1 MDDKYKNLPPRFPAP
16 VPDGAVFG
24 PDGAD
29 LDYQPKW
36 KIPDVVGIA
45 CHVTGQPIKRAKNP
59 SQPYTPDEVRRS
71 ALDCIEAGATCVH
84 IHARTDKGNFVN
96 DKKEHLDMLR
106 GIIGPIRE
114 KYGNSVYVDGCVL
127 VDLNFET
134 EKLLVDAMLD
144 EGLMDSMPL
153 NPGTITPPRLLQA
166 EAAYLMEKGI
176 KPALGLHEDEAID
189 QVRVY
194 LLETGILEPPL
205 HWGLLP
211 CWAYP
216 GGSLFSE
223 FDAADYLLRSVR
235 RIREIDPTGL
245 ISLATA
251 GRPSYYLT
259 TMAMVMGLSIRV
271 GVEDTYWK
279 WPHKDDMLNDTVTA
293 FKDMKTVAEILGRR
307 VATANEYR
315 VMSGLPT
322 KS

>member
-59 SQPYTPDEVRRS
+59 AQPYTPDEIRQS
-71 ALDCIEAGATCVH
+71 ALDCIEAGASCVH

-96 DKKEHLDMLR
+96 DKKEHLQMLR
-106 GIIGPIRE
+106 DIIVPVRE

-134 EKLLVDAMLD
+134 EKILIDAMLD

-166 EAAYLMEKGI
+166 EAAYLMEKGS

-189 QVRVY
+189 Q
-194 LLETGILEPPL
+194 GIDFGGESLQALAGNRPREPVEDAGHDRFAGADGEQDRGSLRLINPLGDDLAGLEPAQEPKVIGDL
-205 HWGLLP
+205 
-211 CWAYP
+211 
-216 GGSLFSE
+216 
-223 FDAADYLLRSVR
+223 VR
-235 RIREIDPTGL
+235 GC
-245 ISLATA
+245 A
-251 GRPSYYLT
+251 
-259 TMAMVMGLSIRV
+259 V
-271 GVEDTYWK
+271 
-279 WPHKDDMLNDTVTA
+279 
-293 FKDMKTVAEILGRR
+293 
-307 VATANEYR
+307 
-315 VMSGLPT
+315 
-322 KS
+322 

>member
-59 SQPYTPDEVRRS
+59 SQPYTPDEVRQS

-96 DKKEHLDMLR
+96 DKKEHLEMLR

-134 EKLLVDAMLD
+134 EKLLIDAMLD

-223 FDAADYLLRSVR
+223 FDAADYLLRTVQAHPRDRPHGSH
-235 RIREIDPTGL
+235 
-245 ISLATA
+245 LARH
-251 GRPSYYLT
+251 GRPAL
-259 TMAMVMGLSIRV
+259 LL
-271 GVEDTYWK
+271 
-279 WPHKDDMLNDTVTA
+279 PHHHGHGHGP
-293 FKDMKTVAEILGRR
+293 FHSSGRR
-307 VATANEYR
+307 GYILEVAAQGRHAERHRDR
-315 VMSGLPT
+315 VQRHEDRR
-322 KS
+322 